1 MSISPAGPTPAEQHL
16 GDRLAALVDGELGHD
31 ARERVLAHLATCAK
45 CKAEADAQR
54 RLKSV
59 FASTA
64 PPPPSEGLLARL
76 QGLPGGP
83 PGGDERRGGPFDDIF
98 GLGGSGGPGGSGIG
112 GLGDLGGVK
121 SDGFA
126 TAGAVSP
133 HSGFRI
139 HAVGGRPDHD
149 RSSWRGRRFGIAAA
163 SAVSFAAIALGGAL
177 PLESTPNIGA
187 RGEGTGT
194 NVTPLRAPASGGPTA
209 AGSVSGSG
217 SGTGSGTGSAL
228 GTATGRG
235 GRTEE
240 RAAADSSTRRIG
252 VGSTTGPVSAGPLL
266 PGGAAPTEGVRLH
279 GTSAPSVLELSPFV
293 RPTGPALRLSFTS
306 GFDAL
311 GGPGATPAPTPLA
324 APSPTTSPLTSHR

>member
-1 MSISPAGPTPAEQHL
+1 MSPAGPTPAEQHL

-83 PGGDERRGGPFDDIF
+83 GEPGGDGGDRRGPFDELF
-98 GLGGSGGPGGSGIG
+98 GLGGGGGVGG
-112 GLGDLGGVK
+112 GLGAMR

-126 TAGAVSP
+126 TAAPVSP
-133 HSGFRI
+133 HHSGFRI
-139 HAVGGRPDHD
+139 HAVGGPREGDRP
-149 RSSWRGRRFGIAAA
+149 SWRGRRFGIAAA

-177 PLESTPNIGA
+177 PLESSVNIGA

-194 NVTPLRAPASGGPTA
+194 NVTPLRSSAAGTGASAGVGV
-209 AGSVSGSG
+209 GSVSGT
-217 SGTGSGTGSAL
+217 GTGSGTG
-228 GTATGRG
+228 TATNAGATAGRG

-240 RAAADSSTRRIG
+240 RTSVGSSASPIG
-252 VGSTTGPVSAGPLL
+252 VGSTTGTVAAGPLV
-266 PGGAAPTEGVRLH
+266 PGDPAPAVPLQLQ
-279 GTSAPSVLELSPFV
+279 GTSAPQSVLELSPFI
-293 RPTGPALRLSFTS
+293 RPTGPALRLAFTT
-306 GFDAL
+306 AYNPL
-311 GGPGATPAPTPLA
+311 GGPAPTPSPA
-324 APSPTTSPLTSHR
+324 SFADANPTTTPLTAHR

>member
-1 MSISPAGPTPAEQHL
+1 MSPAGPTPAEQHL

-83 PGGDERRGGPFDDIF
+83 GEPGGDNRRGPFDELLT
-98 GLGGSGGPGGSGIG
+98 LGGGGGALGGGGGGVGG
-112 GLGDLGGVK
+112 GLGAVR

-126 TAGAVSP
+126 TAAPVSP
-133 HSGFRI
+133 HHSGFRI
-139 HAVGGRPDHD
+139 HAVGGRPEND
-149 RSSWRGRRFGIAAA
+149 RSSWRSRRFGIAAA

-177 PLESTPNIGA
+177 PLEATVNVGA

-194 NVTPLRAPASGGPTA
+194 NVTPLRSAGAGTGT
-209 AGSVSGSG
+209 GSVTGT
-217 SGTGSGTGSAL
+217 GTGSGTGTAASA
-228 GTATGRG
+228 GAAFGRG

-240 RAAADSSTRRIG
+240 RTSIGSTASPIG
-252 VGSTTGPVSAGPLL
+252 VGSTTGTVAAGPLV
-266 PGGAAPTEGVRLH
+266 PGEPAHAVSLRLQ
-279 GTSAPSVLELSPFV
+279 GTSAQSVFELSPFI
-293 RPTGPALRLSFTS
+293 RPTGPALRLAFTS
-306 GFDAL
+306 GYNPLSA
-311 GGPGATPAPTPLA
+311 PAATPSPSLLADANPTTTPLTA
-324 APSPTTSPLTSHR
+324 HR